1 MNATEMKTHLQAFS
15 RTLDNKEKDEWWGTM
30 RDVWQDLY
38 PKFLM
43 WYNSH
48 HNKIKAKAH
57 KQNKTLDLTLSTEE
71 ADLIIQLL
79 DQSIKVGISPNAFVL
94 SGEKRRDII
103 ARIQMTPTYLRHA
116 GVI

>member
-1 MNATEMKTHLQAFS
+1 
-15 RTLDNKEKDEWWGTM
+15 M

-48 HNKIKAKAH
+48 HNKVKAKEH
-57 KQNKTLDLTLSTEE
+57 KQNKTLDVTLNLEE
-71 ADLIIQLL
+71 ANLIIQLL
-79 DQSIKVGISPNAFVL
+79 DQSIKVGISPNAFIL
-94 SGEKRRDII
+94 SGEKRRDVI

-116 GVI
+116 GLIP